1 MCTAFIH
8 RGNDV
13 IFGFNMDINV
23 GAFRY
28 DIHADK
34 DCFCIGCP
42 ADLHL
47 FHDEIPPFY
56 QVENSFR
63 KIHGVN
69 RQGAFAACL
78 NNMNFHK
85 APFRLAADACSLDQ
99 LTDDVISGR
108 RTLKDVGEFAKQVEI
123 VTLPGGAVAVPNPGF
138 HALMGDA
145 DGGIL
150 VLEPGNGY
158 TVVQEKYAVMTNFP
172 LLELPTDLTDATAGY
187 YGRDRYNT
195 ALEMLREAGDGFTPE
210 AALRV
215 LESTKQTG
223 RWATRVSFV
232 YSCREKTVFWCL
244 EGAFDSIHTHCFR

>member
-28 DIHADK
+28 DIYADQ

-56 QVENSFR
+56 QVENNFR

-108 RTLKDVGEFAKQVEI
+108 RTLKEVSEFTGQVEI

-138 HALMGDA
+138 HALMGDE
-145 DGGIL
+145 DGSIL

-172 LLELPTDLTDATAGY
+172 LLELPTDLTDATAGF
-187 YGRDRYNT
+187 YGRDRYDT
-195 ALEMLREAGDGFTPE
+195 ALEMLRKAGDGFTPE

-215 LESTKQTG
+215 LEATKQTG

-244 EGAFDSIHTHCFR
+244 EGAFDSIRTHHFR